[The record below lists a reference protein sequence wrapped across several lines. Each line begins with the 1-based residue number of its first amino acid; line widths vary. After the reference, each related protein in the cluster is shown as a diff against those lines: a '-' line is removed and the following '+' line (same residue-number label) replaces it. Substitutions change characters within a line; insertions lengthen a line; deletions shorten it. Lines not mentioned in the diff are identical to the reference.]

1 MHDLIQQVQSLGR
14 PRVALIGDFMLDH
27 YLYGDCERIN
37 PEAPVPIL
45 RVVRRESFCGAAGS
59 VAADILAL
67 GGAVRCLGVLG
78 EDAHGDELLTMLMA
92 RGAETSTLLRLPQR
106 PTTTKSRLV
115 GLAQHVRPQQMLRVD
130 EEDASPLTD
139 VVHNGLRSAA
149 RNALAD
155 CTVLAVEDYNKG
167 VLTDA
172 TTPQLIAD
180 ARAAGVPVLVDP
192 ALIADYG
199 RYRGC
204 TLLTPNRYEAQQA
217 SGVEIT
223 DEASMAAAADRI
235 LHDAGAE
242 GVVITLDRQG
252 AYLKAAG
259 RPGRLLPAQAREV
272 YEVSGAGDQVLAM
285 LCVAIAGG
293 ADWAQA
299 VALANVAGGL
309 AVERF
314 GIVPVTRDEVL
325 DRLAFEKR
333 QQHGKVVSKDELLSE
348 VRRLR
353 SGGKQIV
360 WTNGCFDIL
369 HAGHVGYLNF
379 ARRQGDALI
388 VGVNADASVR
398 ANKGPGRPIVG
409 QDDRA
414 EVLASLECVD
424 YVVVFEEPTPLEMI
438 KAIAPDVLVKG
449 ADWQG
454 AVVGQV
460 EVEAAG
466 GRVVLADLR
475 EGRSTTDIISRI
487 ANTHG
492 NAHP

>member
-1 MHDLIQQVQSLGR
+1 MQDLIQWMQALGR
-14 PRVALIGDFMLDH
+14 PRVALIGDFMLDQ
-27 YLYGDCERIN
+27 YVYGDCERIN
-37 PEAPVPIL
+37 PEAPVPVL

-67 GGAVRCLGVLG
+67 GGAVRCVGIVG
-78 EDAHGDELLTMLMA
+78 QDAHGDELLSMLMA
-92 RGAETSTLLRLPQR
+92 RGGEISTLLRLPTR
-106 PTTTKSRLV
+106 PTIIKTRLV
-115 GLAQHVRPQQMLRVD
+115 GLAQHLRPQQMLRVD
-130 EEDASPLTD
+130 EEDTSPLPDT
-139 VVHNGLRSAA
+139 VHNGLRAAVRSA
-149 RNALAD
+149 LSD
-155 CTVLAVEDYNKG
+155 CRVLAIEDYNKG

-172 TTPQLIAD
+172 TTPQIIAD
-180 ARAAGVPVLVDP
+180 ARAAGVPVMVDP
-192 ALIADYG
+192 PLIADYG

-204 TLLTPNRYEAQQA
+204 TLLTPNRYEAQKA
-217 SGVEIT
+217 SGVTIT
-223 DEASMAAAADRI
+223 DEASMARAADRI
-235 LHDAGAE
+235 IHAAQAD
-242 GVVITLDRQG
+242 GVVITLDKQG
-252 AYLKAAG
+252 AYLKPAG

-272 YEVSGAGDQVLAM
+272 FEVSGAGDMVLAM

-293 ADWAQA
+293 ADWNQA
-299 VALANVAGGL
+299 VALAMVAGGL

-314 GIVPVTRDEVL
+314 GIVPVTRQEVL

-333 QQHGKVVSKDELLSE
+333 QQHGKVVSIDELLSE

-353 SGGKQIV
+353 AGGKQIV

-369 HAGHVGYLNF
+369 HAGHVQYLNF

-398 ANKGPGRPIVG
+398 KNKGPDRPIVG

-414 EVLASLECVD
+414 EVLAALECVD
-424 YVVVFEEPTPLEMI
+424 YVVVFEDETPLEMI
-438 KAIAPDVLVKG
+438 QAVVPDVLVKG
-449 ADWQG
+449 MDWKG

-475 EGRSTTDIISRI
+475 EGRSTTDIINRI
-487 ANTHG
+487 TEVYG
-492 NAHP
+492 NGHP

>member
-1 MHDLIQQVQSLGR
+1 MQDLIQVAGALGR

-37 PEAPVPIL
+37 PEAPVPVL

-67 GGAVRCLGVLG
+67 GGAVRCVGVLG
-78 EDAHGDELLTMLMA
+78 QDAHGDELLNMLMA
-92 RGAETSTLLRLPQR
+92 RGAETSTLLRLERR
-106 PTTTKSRLV
+106 PTITKSRLV

-130 EEDASPLTD
+130 EEETSPLTD
-139 VVHNGLRSAA
+139 VVHNGLRSAV
-149 RNALAD
+149 RTALTD
-155 CTVLAVEDYNKG
+155 CTALAVEDYNKG
-167 VLTDA
+167 AVTDA
-172 TTPQLIAD
+172 TTPKMIAD
-180 ARAAGVPVLVDP
+180 AKAAGVPVLVDP
-192 ALIADYG
+192 ALIPDYS
-199 RYRGC
+199 RYHGC

-223 DEASMAAAADRI
+223 DEASMAQAADRI
-235 LHDAGAE
+235 IHAAAAE
-242 GVVITLDRQG
+242 GVVITLDRRG

-259 RPGRLLPAQAREV
+259 RPGRLLPAQARDV

-293 ADWAQA
+293 ADWDHA

-314 GIVPVTRDEVL
+314 GIVPVTRAEVL

-333 QQHGKVVSKDELLSE
+333 QQHGKVVSTEDLLAE

-353 SGGKQIV
+353 AAGRQIV

-369 HAGHVGYLNF
+369 HAGHVQYLNF

-388 VGVNADASVR
+388 VGANADASVR
-398 ANKGPGRPIVG
+398 ANKGPDRPIVG

-414 EVLASLECVD
+414 EVLAALECVD
-424 YVVVFEEPTPLEMI
+424 YVVVFEEETPLDMI
-438 KAIAPDVLVKG
+438 KAIRPDVLVKG
-449 ADWQG
+449 MDWKG
-454 AVVGQV
+454 AVVGQA

-475 EGRSTTDIISRI
+475 AGRSTTDIISKI
-487 ANTHG
+487 ARAYG
-492 NAHP
+492 NGHP